1 MDLNSCWQRLLFAC
15 KLTQQKCSYCSQ
27 GRLLSVLRSRFT
39 ANYYTKWRKF
49 KHFWG
54 SLCMLV
60 FIIYIAHVRQNR
72 ATINPCTKQKRQC
85 KMKTVDWLWTI
96 VFRVRK
102 QWDYCCHVLI
112 CMVKAA
118 FSLTDV
124 NYNISDQSPVLYPTF
139 TLTRLSHP
147 KISFKLLPC
156 GANYCFSTY
165 ISF

>member
-27 GRLLSVLRSRFT
+27 GRLLSVLQSRFT

-60 FIIYIAHVRQNR
+60 LIIYIAHVQQNR

-85 KMKTVDWLWTI
+85 QMKTVDWLWTI
-96 VFRVRK
+96 VFTVRK

-112 CMVKAA
+112 CMVKTLIRKLR
-118 FSLTDV
+118 FPWPMWITTSRIKV
-124 NYNISDQSPVLYPTF
+124 QSC
-139 TLTRLSHP
+139 TRPSH
-147 KISFKLLPC
+147 
-156 GANYCFSTY
+156 
-165 ISF
+165 